1 MITHFRKKRGE
12 LPTGQLF
19 HTAKATG
26 FKSVS
31 EMLVAKT
38 SEHKEVGSIV
48 GSVLLSKQV
57 YLCFLVK
64 ETPMNANSCFVNN
77 DRSINM
83 LLAQV
88 LNKFQLPK
96 LLHP

>member
-1 MITHFRKKRGE
+1 MSTHFRKKRGE

-38 SEHKEVGSIV
+38 SVYEEVN
-48 GSVLLSKQV
+48 VLLAKQV

-64 ETPMNANSCFVNN
+64 KTPMNAHSCFVND

-83 LLAQV
+83 I
-88 LNKFQLPK
+88 KF
-96 LLHP
+96 

>member
-1 MITHFRKKRGE
+1 MSTHFRKKRGE

-31 EMLVAKT
+31 EMLVAQT

-48 GSVLLSKQV
+48 GSVFFFFRASLLMFSG
-57 YLCFLVK
+57 
-64 ETPMNANSCFVNN
+64 
-77 DRSINM
+77 
-83 LLAQV
+83 
-88 LNKFQLPK
+88 
-96 LLHP
+96 